1 VTAMPERVQ
10 IGPYTY
16 PVVCDERGHIKYEH
30 GKRVLIWGAMQY
42 IEHRILIDPNMSP
55 QKSAVTL
62 LHEVM
67 HGCDDLAGNA
77 DLDNEERIICAL
89 APILLD
95 TLRRNPDLL
104 EYLTA
109 EEVA

>member
-1 VTAMPERVQ
+1 VSLRQLIDFLARYKLGDPPLTTLMIHPVQFWGLSVTAMPERVQ

-16 PVVCDERGHIKYEH
+16 PVVCDEREHIKYEH

-62 LHEVM
+62 LHEV
-67 HGCDDLAGNA
+67 NA
-77 DLDNEERIICAL
+77 R
-89 APILLD
+89 
-95 TLRRNPDLL
+95 LRRPRG
-104 EYLTA
+104 
-109 EEVA
+109 